1 MLTNDHEFLI
11 HTLARGHFGNL
22 FPAKPI
28 NP

>member
-1 MLTNDHEFLI
+1 MHTNVHEFLI
-11 HTLARGHFGNL
+11 HTLARDYFGNL